1 MTDEDKALLERVA
14 MLPDGNAWPSTVE
27 LLCDLRDRIE
37 AQAAEIEKLRGAG
50 TKLRGYA
57 EHDDSCSSVQ
67 RWQTS
72 PCNCGYIDAW
82 KQWDAALEAR
92 ND

>member
-1 MTDEDKALLERVA
+1 MSEMHPWEEAKA
-14 MLPDGNAWPSTVE
+14 
-27 LLCDLRDRIE
+27 RIE
-37 AQAAEIEKLRGAG
+37 AQAAEIEKLREAG

-82 KQWDAALEAR
+82 KQWDAALGETK
-92 ND
+92 